1 MKERRGINMKTII
14 LFTIGSVTYTC
25 LALILFNVINDHG
38 KNIIRSL
45 FNKHHVCQ
53 EEFTLASD
61 MWNIDVLYDE
71 IRNREFLL
79 PASKLRY
86 TVVYKNDKLGIILKF
101 TDLSTDDYYQSILR
115 IYMLQIEGLHLP
127 DDVPRY
133 VHTVKVVPDTWEQVE
148 LYGDLYFH
156 LKYSDYSETQL
167 IMIKSCNLDSD
178 DISYKVCVGK
188 TNALEYIKL
197 MQNTFRIQYNL
208 DNINEDNTEDSDE
221 IDDDTGCTRNTQ
233 FDSDNFPVL
242 DTFEIIGGNTDELYE
257 FLEYFVEGTQS
268 PYSIN
273 SVYGDKDVVYYSSSY
288 EYLGTL
294 LSDIRDSIKLNTEK
308 KQTVPVYKVISIV
321 TAVFDGTDNDPTI
334 DDIDKMVQDVEP
346 EYICIVRMDLGSIV
360 FTDSTQYMMKY
371 IKSRDKMN
379 RQ

>member
-1 MKERRGINMKTII
+1 
-14 LFTIGSVTYTC
+14 
-25 LALILFNVINDHG
+25 
-38 KNIIRSL
+38 
-45 FNKHHVCQ
+45 
-53 EEFTLASD
+53 
-61 MWNIDVLYDE
+61 
-71 IRNREFLL
+71 
-79 PASKLRY
+79 
-86 TVVYKNDKLGIILKF
+86 
-101 TDLSTDDYYQSILR
+101 
-115 IYMLQIEGLHLP
+115 MLQIEGLHLP

-133 VHTVKVVPDTWEQVE
+133 VHTVKVVSDTWEQVE

-156 LKYSDYSETQL
+156 LKYSDYNETQL
-167 IMIKSCNLDSD
+167 IMIKSCNIDSD

-197 MQNTFRIQYNL
+197 IQNTFRIQYNL
-208 DNINEDNTEDSDE
+208 DSINEDNTEDSDE

-233 FDSDNFPVL
+233 FDLDNFPVL

-257 FLEYFVEGTQS
+257 FLEYFVEGDHA

-321 TAVFDGTDNDPTI
+321 AAVFDGTDNDPTI
-334 DDIDKMVQDVEP
+334 DDIDKMIKDVEP

>member
-1 MKERRGINMKTII
+1 MKTII
-14 LFTIGSVTYTC
+14 LFTIGSVAYAC

-71 IRNREFLL
+71 IRNRDFLL

-156 LKYSDYSETQL
+156 LKYSDYNETQL

-221 IDDDTGCTRNTQ
+221 IDDDTGYTRNTQ

-242 DTFEIIGGNTDELYE
+242 DTFEIIGGNTDKLYE

>member
-1 MKERRGINMKTII
+1 
-14 LFTIGSVTYTC
+14 
-25 LALILFNVINDHG
+25 
-38 KNIIRSL
+38 
-45 FNKHHVCQ
+45 
-53 EEFTLASD
+53 
-61 MWNIDVLYDE
+61 
-71 IRNREFLL
+71 
-79 PASKLRY
+79 
-86 TVVYKNDKLGIILKF
+86 
-101 TDLSTDDYYQSILR
+101 
-115 IYMLQIEGLHLP
+115 
-127 DDVPRY
+127 
-133 VHTVKVVPDTWEQVE
+133 
-148 LYGDLYFH
+148 
-156 LKYSDYSETQL
+156 
-167 IMIKSCNLDSD
+167 
-178 DISYKVCVGK
+178 
-188 TNALEYIKL
+188 
-197 MQNTFRIQYNL
+197 MQNTLRIQYNL
-208 DNINEDNTEDSDE
+208 DSINEDNTEDSDE
-221 IDDDTGCTRNTQ
+221 IDDIGCTRNTQ

-242 DTFEIIGGNTDELYE
+242 DTFEIIGGNTDELHE
-257 FLEYFVEGTQS
+257 FLEYFVEGNQS

-334 DDIDKMVQDVEP
+334 DDIDKMVQEIEP

>member
-1 MKERRGINMKTII
+1 MKTII
-14 LFTIGSVTYTC
+14 LFTIGSMVYAS
-25 LALILFNVINDHG
+25 LALFLFTVINDHG
-38 KNIIRSL
+38 KNIISHL
-45 FNKHHVCQ
+45 FNKRQGWQ
-53 EEFTLASD
+53 EEFILASD
-61 MWNIDVLYDE
+61 MWNVDVVYDE

-79 PASKLRY
+79 LASKLRY
-86 TVVYKNDKLGIILKF
+86 TVIYKNDKLGIILKF
-101 TDLSTDDYYQSILR
+101 TDLSADEYYQSILR
-115 IYMLQIEGLHLP
+115 IYMLQIEGLCLP

-133 VHTVKVVPDTWEQVE
+133 VHTVKVVPDIEE
-148 LYGDLYFH
+148 LIGLYGDLYFH
-156 LKYSDYSETQL
+156 LKYSDYNETQL
-167 IMIKSCNLDSD
+167 IMIKSCGSDSD
-178 DISYKVCVGK
+178 DTVYKVCVGK

-197 MQNTFRIQYNL
+197 MQNTLRIQYNL

-221 IDDDTGCTRNTQ
+221 ISDEGYTRNTQ

-257 FLEYFVEGTQS
+257 FLEYFVEGNQS

-294 LSDIRDSIKLNTEK
+294 LSDIRDSIKVNTEK

-346 EYICIVRMDLGSIV
+346 VYICIVRMDLGSIV

>member
-1 MKERRGINMKTII
+1 MKTII

>member
-1 MKERRGINMKTII
+1 MKTII
-14 LFTIGSVTYTC
+14 LFTIGSMVYAS
-25 LALILFNVINDHG
+25 LALFLFTVINDHG
-38 KNIIRSL
+38 KNIISHL
-45 FNKHHVCQ
+45 FNKRQGWQ
-53 EEFTLASD
+53 EEFILASD
-61 MWNIDVLYDE
+61 MWNVDVVYDE

-79 PASKLRY
+79 LASKLRY

-101 TDLSTDDYYQSILR
+101 TDLSADEYYQSILH
-115 IYMLQIEGLHLP
+115 IYMLQIEGLCLP

-133 VHTVKVVPDTWEQVE
+133 VHTVKVVPDIEE
-148 LYGDLYFH
+148 LIGLYGDLYFH

-167 IMIKSCNLDSD
+167 IMIKSCSPDSD
-178 DISYKVCVGK
+178 EISYKVCVGK
-188 TNALEYIKL
+188 TNALDYIKL
-197 MQNTFRIQYNL
+197 MQNTLRIQYNL
-208 DNINEDNTEDSDE
+208 DSINEDNTEDSDG
-221 IDDDTGCTRNTQ
+221 IDDTGCTRNTQ

-257 FLEYFVEGTQS
+257 FLEYFVEGNQA

-321 TAVFDGTDNDPTI
+321 AAVFDGTDNDPTI

>member
-1 MKERRGINMKTII
+1 MKTII
-14 LFTIGSVTYTC
+14 LCTIGVTAYVI
-25 LALILFNVINDHG
+25 LASLVVGVITNYG
-38 KNIIRSL
+38 KTIIRAIFS
-45 FNKHHVCQ
+45 KHHGCQ
-53 EEFTLASD
+53 EEFILFSD
-61 MWNIDVLYDE
+61 MWNVDVLYDE

-101 TDLSTDDYYQSILR
+101 TDLSTDDYYQAILR
-115 IYMLQIEGLHLP
+115 IYMLQIEGLCLP

-133 VHTVKVVPDTWEQVE
+133 VHTVKVVQDTWEQIE
-148 LYGDLYFH
+148 LYGDLYFQ
-156 LKYSDYSETQL
+156 LKYSDYNETQL

-188 TNALEYIKL
+188 TNALDYIKL
-197 MQNTFRIQYNL
+197 MQNTLRIQYNL
-208 DNINEDNTEDSDE
+208 DSIDEDNTEDSDE
-221 IDDDTGCTRNTQ
+221 IDDIGCTRNTQ

-257 FLEYFVEGTQS
+257 FLEYFVEDNNP
-268 PYSIN
+268 PYDIKY
-273 SVYGDKDVVYYSSSY
+273 VYDGNTGAYYSSSY
-288 EYLGTL
+288 EYLGTV
-294 LSDIRDSIKLNTEK
+294 LSDIRDSIKVNTAR
-308 KQTVPVYKVISIV
+308 KQTVPVYKIINII
-321 TAVFDGTDNDPTI
+321 AVVFNGTDSDPTI

-346 EYICIVRMDLGSIV
+346 EYICIVRMDLESIV

-371 IKSRDKMN
+371 IKSRDKVN

>member
-1 MKERRGINMKTII
+1 MKTII
-14 LFTIGSVTYTC
+14 LFTIGSMAYAS
-25 LALILFNVINDHG
+25 LALFLFTVINDHG

-45 FNKHHVCQ
+45 LGFPFSKRQEWQ
-53 EEFTLASD
+53 EEFILASD
-61 MWNIDVLYDE
+61 MWNVDVLYDE

-79 PASKLRY
+79 LASKLRY

-101 TDLSTDDYYQSILR
+101 TDLSADDYYQSILR
-115 IYMLQIEGLHLP
+115 IYMLQIEGLCLP

-133 VHTVKVVPDTWEQVE
+133 VHTVKVVQDTWEQIE
-148 LYGDLYFH
+148 LYGDLYFQ
-156 LKYSDYSETQL
+156 LKYSDYNETQL

-188 TNALEYIKL
+188 TNALDYIKL
-197 MQNTFRIQYNL
+197 MQNTLRIQYNL
-208 DNINEDNTEDSDE
+208 DSINEDNTEDSDE
-221 IDDDTGCTRNTQ
+221 ISDEGYIRNTQ

-257 FLEYFVEGTQS
+257 FLEYFVEDNQP
-268 PYSIN
+268 PYNIK
-273 SVYGDKDVVYYSSSY
+273 SVYDGNTGAYYSSSY
-288 EYLGTL
+288 EYLGTV
-294 LSDIRDSIKLNTEK
+294 LSDIRDSIKVNTEK

-321 TAVFDGTDNDPTI
+321 AVVVDGTDNDPTI

-346 EYICIVRMDLGSIV
+346 EYICIVRMDLGSIL

>member
-14 LFTIGSVTYTC
+14 LCTIGVTAYVI
-25 LALILFNVINDHG
+25 LASLVVGVITNYG
-38 KNIIRSL
+38 KTIIRAIFS
-45 FNKHHVCQ
+45 KHHECQ
-53 EEFTLASD
+53 EEFILFSD
-61 MWNIDVLYDE
+61 MWNVDVLYDE

-101 TDLSTDDYYQSILR
+101 TNLSTDDYYQAILR
-115 IYMLQIEGLHLP
+115 IYMLQIEGLCLP

-133 VHTVKVVPDTWEQVE
+133 VHTVKVVPDIEE
-148 LYGDLYFH
+148 LIGLYNDLYLH
-156 LKYSDYSETQL
+156 LKYSDYNETQL
-167 IMIKSCNLDSD
+167 IMIKSCSPESD

-188 TNALEYIKL
+188 TNALDYIKL
-197 MQNTFRIQYNL
+197 MQNTLRIQYNL
-208 DNINEDNTEDSDE
+208 DSINEDNTEDSDE
-221 IDDDTGCTRNTQ
+221 IDDKGCTRNIQ

-257 FLEYFVEGTQS
+257 FLEYFVEGNQA